1 MKAKYT
7 FILLACMAAATSLSA
22 HSRAIKPEFVDML
35 LTEYFS
41 VQKALADD
49 NLGDA
54 KKSAG
59 MFKSMLGHGPS
70 FDDAPS
76 LLDLQDHS
84 EGIAAAGD
92 IKTARN
98 HFLTLSEDLAEMVEH
113 VGTSGS
119 QDVFQMNCP
128 MAFEGKG
135 GDWLQNSKDLTNPYY
150 GSMMFKCGSVKSQLA
165 KNKGGDSS
173 GHSHSGH
180 KEQDHSKHQH

>member
-1 MKAKYT
+1 MKIK
-7 FILLACMAAATSLSA
+7 ILKILTTLMVSTTIVSA
-22 HSRAIKPEFVDML
+22 HSRDIKPEYVDML
-35 LTEYFS
+35 LTPYFGI
-41 VQKALADD
+41 QEALSGD
-49 NLGDA
+49 NLDGA

-59 MFKSMLGHGPS
+59 MLKKMIGHGPS

-165 KNKGGDSS
+165 KNKGGYGSGDS
-173 GHSHSGH
+173 G
-180 KEQDHSKHQH
+180 QDHSKHQH